1 MRVGRGTGPYPSASS
16 RSISQTN
23 AHLLSARLSRGAVC
37 VPRRKK
43 LDQLRG
49 SGLRERA
56 VLAAVLF
63 FEELGQLDRLSLE
76 WLRVLGI
83 GLVRVNEDLLELGP
97 DELALGEERAGD
109 GVDRVLL
116 LAHEP
121 LRVLVERV
129 EEVIREPQHL
139 RRRATHGT
147 WGDREQR
154 RSH

>member
-97 DELALGEERAGD
+97 DELAFGKKRAGKD
-109 GVDRVLL
+109 DRRSKRASIQV
-116 LAHEP
+116 A
-121 LRVLVERV
+121 
-129 EEVIREPQHL
+129 L
-139 RRRATHGT
+139 RRVRAAALRPRSRPCASCH
-147 WGDREQR
+147 R
-154 RSH
+154 RPARIRVTLG